1 MNRLNTV
8 EVLKRARNRIIR
20 NGWVQGQY
28 RNVEGAY
35 CALGA
40 ILHGTPIIGGQITK
54 AEQYL
59 MGVIGENTTVSHWN
73 DTPGRLKG
81 EVVLAFDQAIK
92 NAKRRHVRGD

>member
-1 MNRLNTV
+1 MNTV

-20 NGWVQGQY
+20 NGWTQGRY
-28 RNVEGAY
+28 RDGVTGAY

-40 ILHGTPIIGGQITK
+40 ILGQFGGMAGPTTR
-54 AEQYL
+54 AEKYL
-59 MGVIGENTTVSHWN
+59 MGVIGGTTISIWN